1 MEAVGVSSTIK
12 KGSLFMSA
20 MGVYALVM
28 SVMWVFV
35 TEVVFVSDFAG
46 YTGQTYAEYLA
57 AEPVYAEMYMITKK
71 LVGIMI
77 AVSST
82 LMILV
87 NHHSYRKGERWS
99 WYALLIAGA
108 LLWGTLIGYRVLIG
122 YLAPSIV
129 TFVVGAALWIIG
141 ITLPA
146 KEILGSG
153 SSRQID

>member
-1 MEAVGVSSTIK
+1 M
-12 KGSLFMSA
+12 FA

-28 SVMWVFV
+28 SVLWVFT

-46 YTGQTYAEYLA
+46 YTGQSYAEYLA
-57 AEPVYAEMYMITKK
+57 TAPRHAEMYIITKK
-71 LVGIMI
+71 LVGAMI
-77 AVSST
+77 AVSSA

-87 NHHSYRKGERWS
+87 THYSYKKGERWS
-99 WYALLIAGA
+99 WYALLLAGA

-146 KEILGSG
+146 KKILASEP
-153 SSRQID
+153 SIQEN

>member
-1 MEAVGVSSTIK
+1 MEAVEVSSTIK
-12 KGSLFMSA
+12 KGSWFMSA

-46 YTGQTYAEYLA
+46 YTGQTYGEYLA
-57 AEPVYAEMYMITKK
+57 TEPVYAEMYMITKK
-71 LVGIMI
+71 LVGVMI
-77 AVSST
+77 AVLST
-82 LMILV
+82 LMIFV
-87 NHHSYRKGERWS
+87 NHYSYRKGERWS

-108 LLWGTLIGYRVLIG
+108 LLWGTLIGYRVFIG

-129 TFVVGAALWIIG
+129 TFVVGAVLWIIG

-153 SSRQID
+153 SGR

>member
-1 MEAVGVSSTIK
+1 MEAVEVSSTIK
-12 KGSLFMSA
+12 KGSWFMSA
-20 MGVYALVM
+20 MGVYTLVM

-71 LVGIMI
+71 LVGAMI

-87 NHHSYRKGERWS
+87 NHYSYRKGERWS

-108 LLWGTLIGYRVLIG
+108 LLWGTLIGY
-122 YLAPSIV
+122 LAPSVV

-153 SSRQID
+153 SSRQND